1 MSNIHDLKSFI
12 VEEFIP
18 DTHQDEISDDLELI
32 KSGILDSLSVL
43 KLVAFIEDR
52 YDIALDPSEI
62 DPDNLN
68 SIRAIDA
75 LISKK
80 LEQSSVV

>member
-1 MSNIHDLKSFI
+1 MSNTNNLKTFI
-12 VEEFIP
+12 IEEFIP
-18 DTHQDEISDDLELI
+18 DSHKDEISDDLELI

-43 KLVAFIEDR
+43 KLVAFIEDS

-62 DPDNLN
+62 DPENLN
-68 SIRAIDA
+68 SIRAIDT

-80 LEQSSVV
+80 LEATPA

>member
-1 MSNIHDLKSFI
+1 MSNTHDLKSFI
-12 VEEFIP
+12 IEEFIP
-18 DTHQDEISDDLELI
+18 DSHKDDISDDLELI

-43 KLVAFIEDR
+43 KLVAFIEDS

-62 DPDNLN
+62 DPENLN
-68 SIRAIDA
+68 SIRAIDT

-80 LEQSSVV
+80 LEAIPA